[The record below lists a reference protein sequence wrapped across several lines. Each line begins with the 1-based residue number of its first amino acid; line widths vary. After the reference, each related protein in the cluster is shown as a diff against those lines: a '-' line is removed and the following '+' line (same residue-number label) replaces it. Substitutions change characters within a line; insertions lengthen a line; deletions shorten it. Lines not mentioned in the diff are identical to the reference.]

1 MQKIPAIFVSNAIAL
16 AKNHLGNTDYRGKC
30 LAFTEDAYEISNN
43 VEIFGGDSAQ
53 ESADLYQAGNKDVP
67 PPLGAFVFYA
77 CSGEVD
83 GRKVDWGHVGIVI
96 ENNEVIHAWDKVRI
110 DFLVAMEDLIPPSGW
125 TKLVYLGWSPVERIF
140 EGYIQH

>member
-1 MQKIPAIFVSNAIAL
+1 M
-16 AKNHLGNTDYRGKC
+16 
-30 LAFTEDAYEISNN
+30 
-43 VEIFGGDSAQ
+43 
-53 ESADLYQAGNKDVP
+53 
-67 PPLGAFVFYA
+67 
-77 CSGEVD
+77 
-83 GRKVDWGHVGIVI
+83 GIVI

>member
-1 MQKIPAIFVSNAIAL
+1 MQKIPAIFVSNAIAW

-67 PPLGAFVFYA
+67 PPLGAFVCYA
-77 CSGEVD
+77 
-83 GRKVDWGHVGIVI
+83 
-96 ENNEVIHAWDKVRI
+96 
-110 DFLVAMEDLIPPSGW
+110 
-125 TKLVYLGWSPVERIF
+125 
-140 EGYIQH
+140 